1 LSELLL
7 DASVW
12 LAALDPDDRYY
23 AAAKALVEST
33 GDDGGAKPG
42 GDAIDD
48 GGTGEDAEAD
58 VVKVD
63 PITLTALD
71 LTLYEVANVA
81 VVSWSSPGDAGR
93 LVELIRLA
101 CPATI
106 DRVDEERMREAAK
119 IATEH
124 GLTVYDAAYV
134 AAARRHDWT
143 LVSCDLKDLVRPGLA
158 IAPDAAVPTP
168 MSARGRSRSQRR

>member
-1 LSELLL
+1 MSELLL

-23 AAAKALVEST
+23 AAAKALVVST
-33 GDDGGAKPG
+33 GDDGVAATGDDIIEA
-42 GDAIDD
+42 GDAEGDVA
-48 GGTGEDAEAD
+48 EDNP
-58 VVKVD
+58 V
-63 PITLTALD
+63 TLAALD

-81 VVSWSSPGDAGR
+81 VVRWSSKADAER

-106 DRVDEERMREAAK
+106 DRVDEERMREATK
-119 IATEH
+119 TATEH
-124 GLTVYDAAYV
+124 SLTVYDAAYV
-134 AAARRHDWT
+134 SAARRHDWT

-158 IAPDAAVPTP
+158 ITPDVALPP
-168 MSARGRSRSQRR
+168 PLPLE

>member
-33 GDDGGAKPG
+33 GDDGIADTGNDAIEA
-42 GDAIDD
+42 GDA
-48 GGTGEDAEAD
+48 EDNP
-58 VVKVD
+58 V
-63 PITLTALD
+63 TLAALD

-81 VVSWSSPGDAGR
+81 VVSWSSQADAER
-93 LVELIRLA
+93 LVELIRLS
-101 CPATI
+101 CPTTL
-106 DRVDEERMREAAK
+106 DRVDEERMHEAAK
-119 IATEH
+119 IATES

-134 AAARRHDWT
+134 AAARRNDWT

-158 IAPDAAVPTP
+158 IAPDAALPP
-168 MSARGRSRSQRR
+168 PPPERGRSRGRRR